1 MSLRITGSLHR
12 FLFLSFFLFCTEVVA
27 QQDWDAVEIDVLP
40 VQGNVYMIVGAG
52 GNIAMQVGDEGV
64 VLVDTQFAQVSE
76 RILAAIRAMTSKPI
90 LAVINT
96 HVHPDHVGGNAY
108 FANNSGRNVEMGWP
122 RTVGTEVPTIPV
134 HAHENVLL
142 RASTEDLP
150 ADQWPT
156 DTYFTADKEL
166 YMNGEGLRLIHQPA
180 AHTDGDT
187 IVHFRASDV
196 IAAGDVYSNTGFPVV
211 DRARGGSINGIIDAL
226 SQLLHIIISRGYNEG
241 GTYVVPGHGR
251 IADEADVV
259 EYRDM
264 VVIIRDRIQRMVDE
278 GMSLEEVIEA
288 EPTFEYDPRYGSG
301 FWTTE
306 QFVEAVY
313 RDLAGE

>member
-1 MSLRITGSLHR
+1 MRLTILSLALIGTKA
-12 FLFLSFFLFCTEVVA
+12 VA
-27 QQDWDAVEIDVLP
+27 QQDFDAVEVNVLP

-52 GNIAMQVGDEGV
+52 GNIAMQLGDEGV

-76 RILAAIRAMTSKPI
+76 RVLAAIRAMTSKPI

-96 HVHPDHVGGNAY
+96 HVHPDHVGGNA
-108 FANNSGRNVEMGWP
+108 FFVANSGRNVTMGFP
-122 RTVGTEVPTIPV
+122 RTVGSELPTMPI

-142 RASTEDLP
+142 RASAEQIP
-150 ADQWPT
+150 ENQWPT
-156 DTYFTADKEL
+156 NTYFTQDKEL
-166 YMNGEGLRLIHQPA
+166 YMNGEGLRLIHVPA

-187 IVHFRASDV
+187 IVHFRGSDV
-196 IAAGDVYSNTGFPVV
+196 IAAGDVYSNMGFPVI
-211 DRARGGSINGIIDAL
+211 DRARGGSIDGIIEGL
-226 SQLLHIIISRGYNEG
+226 GRLLHMIISRGYNQG

-264 VVIIRDRIQRMVDE
+264 VVIIRDRIQRMVDD
-278 GMSLEEVIEA
+278 GMSLRQVLAA
-288 EPTFEYDPRYGSG
+288 EPTLDYDRRYGSV

-313 RDLAGE
+313 LDLGGE